1 MTAKIKIITPPDKLF
16 DKANSIFL
24 IHPGQELKRE
34 FNEILAEQDESV
46 NVYMFEKLTDED
58 VLDYEWLLSV
68 ANMVGKVILDVDKC
82 YPVTRNFT
90 SYLISLPNVYYITND
105 TTTPYKLISD
115 RQIYN
120 LDILKKGGHVV

>member
-1 MTAKIKIITPPDKLF
+1 
-16 DKANSIFL
+16 
-24 IHPGQELKRE
+24 
-34 FNEILAEQDESV
+34 
-46 NVYMFEKLTDED
+46 MFEKLTDED